1 MLVDTRADASPLTMN
16 DSTPL
21 LEVRDLAKRF
31 GSVVALKSAALTVSR
46 GEIHALMG
54 ANGAGKSTLVKIL
67 TGVFPADDGT
77 LVLDGVAQTFRSPA
91 EARRAGIVSV
101 YQDPA
106 LVPDLTVGENM
117 RLAGVPFE
125 SVRGHL
131 NELGVPDLKLGQLVR
146 DIPYPILRLIDLAR
160 ALASDP
166 SVLMLDE
173 ITAAL
178 PADLSERVF
187 AVARRWRERG
197 ASIIFISHRMA
208 EVAALCDRA
217 TVLRDGVTVGVTD
230 TAHGSEDRIVSLMLG
245 VETVKAHPSE
255 AKPGQSNRDQ
265 RQDPSLSVHDL
276 SYGHV
281 LKNVSFAVRPGEI
294 LGVAALEG
302 QGQEE
307 LFDCIAGVRRHDG
320 GDIVARGRKLKLNHP
335 GDAIAAGLVLVPA
348 NRLQALLPQRSI
360 RENVALPF
368 VRNPRDWGLIRG
380 RSERERVGGAV
391 KRLQIDARAGSEL
404 RRLSG
409 GNQQKVVIARWVAAG
424 FQTLLCFDPTRGIDV
439 GTKHQIYRLLREL
452 ADAGSSVLLFTSE
465 LPEISLVCD
474 RAIVLFAGEIVAEMP
489 ASEADEGA
497 LLRAAHGL
505 SVARP
510 VRGAGGRDISSP
522 HQAMN
527 ATATRAS
534 GISNDVQPA
543 NAGLGLVDR
552 IKGVF
557 AHQRALIGMPA
568 LLVAFLAATV
578 AIHPTFDSFDSQS
591 VAMAALPLAF
601 AAAAQAVV
609 VISGGLDL
617 SIGSVMAVANVLAA
631 STMRDASFAQSLLL
645 AVAVLA
651 AGAMVGAVNGL
662 MVIVSRVPDV
672 IVTLTSGFIWGGV
685 ALLILEKP
693 GGGAPEEFLHLGTGT
708 VMTEW
713 LSNSLILLVLA
724 LAAIWIPLSIS
735 KTGLRIYATGS
746 DETAAFRSGVNVKF
760 ARLSAYIVSGLFSA
774 IGGLGLTMTTGIGS
788 PRAGV
793 LYTLSGLAAVVIGG
807 VSLTGGRGGIVGPV
821 IAAFVLTLIPADLIF
836 LNIDPNFGQ
845 VIQGTLIVLVVM
857 AGGLMASM
865 RKAK

>member
-1 MLVDTRADASPLTMN
+1 MLVDLRADAGPLKMN

-31 GSVVALKSAALTVSR
+31 GSVVALKAAALTVSR

-67 TGVFPADDGT
+67 TGVFSADSGT
-77 LVLDGVAQTFRSPA
+77 LALDGAVQTFRSPA

-117 RLAGVPFE
+117 RLAGAPFD
-125 SVRGHL
+125 SVRSRL
-131 NELGVPDLKLGQLVR
+131 DELGVADVKLGELVR
-146 DIPYPILRLIDLAR
+146 NIPYPILRLIDLAR

-166 SVLMLDE
+166 AVLMLDE

-197 ASIIFISHRMA
+197 NSIIFISHRMA

-230 TAHGSEDRIVSLMLG
+230 AAHGSEDRIVSLMLG
-245 VETVKAHPSE
+245 VDPVKAHASE
-255 AKPGQSNRDQ
+255 PKRGQLNRDGPE
-265 RQDPSLSVHDL
+265 DLALSVHDL
-276 SYGHV
+276 SYGHS

-302 QGQEE
+302 QGQQE
-307 LFDCIAGVRRHDG
+307 LFDCIAGVSRLDVGEILAHG
-320 GDIVARGRKLKLNHP
+320 QKLRLNHP

-360 RENVALPF
+360 RENVALPL
-368 VRNPRDWGLIRG
+368 VRNPRNWGLIRG
-380 RSERERVGGAV
+380 RSERERVGAAV

-439 GTKHQIYRLLREL
+439 GTKHQIYRLLREM
-452 ADAGSSVLLFTSE
+452 ADTGSSVLLFTSE

-474 RAIVLFAGEIVAEMP
+474 RAIVLFGGEIVAEMP

-505 SVARP
+505 SV
-510 VRGAGGRDISSP
+510 VRGARDLGP
-522 HQAMN
+522 PRQATG
-527 ATATRAS
+527 ATPMRAI
-534 GISNDVQPA
+534 GFSNDTPRRSV
-543 NAGLGLVDR
+543 GLGFVDK
-552 IKGVF
+552 INSVL
-557 AHQRALIGMPA
+557 ANHRALIGMPA

-578 AIHPTFDSFDSQS
+578 AIHPSFDSFDSQS

-601 AAAAQAVV
+601 SAAAQAVV

-631 STMRDASFAQSLLL
+631 STMKNASFAESLFLAMAVLL
-645 AVAVLA
+645 AGA
-651 AGAMVGAVNGL
+651 AIGAVNGL

-693 GGGAPEEFLHLGTGT
+693 GGGAPEEFLNLGTGT
-708 VMTEW
+708 LMTEW
-713 LSNSLILLVLA
+713 LSNSLILLVVA
-724 LAAIWIPLSIS
+724 LAAIWIPVRVS
-735 KTGLRIYATGS
+735 KSGLRIYATGS
-746 DETAAFRSGVNVKF
+746 DEVAAFRSGVNVRL
-760 ARLSAYIVSGLFSA
+760 ARLSAYILSGLFSA